1 MAPKKELKSSDKGKT
16 VDKKS
21 KDSKGSSTS
30 ETGSQNQKGTTIDKD
45 NKASKG
51 NKCSEIIKKT
61 IKENKASKSS
71 EGSSE
76 SKVENKSMGS
86 EQDSGSKSSKNI
98 DKGIMHIDRDMKHQY
113 LVDFGILPG
122 SELYEDCMVTG
133 LAGYD

>member
-1 MAPKKELKSSDKGKT
+1 MAPMKKLKSSEKGKT

-30 ETGSQNQKGTTIDKD
+30 ETGRQNQKGKTIDKD

-61 IKENKASKSS
+61 IS
-71 EGSSE
+71 
-76 SKVENKSMGS
+76 S

-98 DKGIMHIDRDMKHQY
+98 DKGTMNSDRDMKHQY
-113 LVDFGILPG
+113 LVEFGILPG
-122 SELYEDCMVTG
+122 SDLYEDCMVTG
-133 LAGYD
+133 LAGWD